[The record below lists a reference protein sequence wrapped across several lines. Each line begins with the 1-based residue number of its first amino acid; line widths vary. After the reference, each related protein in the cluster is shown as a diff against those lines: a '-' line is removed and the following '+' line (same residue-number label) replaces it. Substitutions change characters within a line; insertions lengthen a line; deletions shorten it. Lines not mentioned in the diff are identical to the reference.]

1 MDSIYSHA
9 EGLKVYNQ
17 HSTRNRDLMDEKWNT
32 ECGKAKNSMRFE
44 ETNTN
49 FLKQAPLLA
58 HKIL

>member
-44 ETNTN
+44 EKHQ
-49 FLKQAPLLA
+49 FS
-58 HKIL
+58 